1 MSNDTLRISDVNDV
15 LTALPKVNENANFW
29 MIRANKGQYYTDFVT
44 GQYVGIEYDEIS
56 LKESQDKSNEELS
69 KIFRERKPKDAEG
82 RKIPDGTYTSW
93 IGQLK
98 RFGNE
103 IQPGDYVLVPSIA
116 SERFSLG
123 VVLGRPYE
131 LNENQL
137 DDINSEQI
145 EGRKKSSYKK
155 RIKIQFLRSFNRSE
169 ADPALYK
176 MIYTQTTV
184 SKINKYAPYIL
195 RAVFD
200 AYVSGNKVYLT
211 FPVTEKEDIKAR
223 PYTAFTYNL
232 TESYVALDPKADP
245 IIKNNVQS
253 AGVVQLILA
262 GSLLVGLFGIA
273 WVVLRSKNGFTT
285 EINFLKGKFKLKKED
300 NRIITERVKDA
311 QSEREI
317 REKDADSARN
327 IREQQAEDEHLRRM
341 IKMAEMMN
349 AADIPMDKIKAYI
362 PSELKE
368 AVKKAATPDD
378 ENQE

>member
-1 MSNDTLRISDVNDV
+1 MNNDILHISDVNDI
-15 LTALPKVNENANFW
+15 LTSLPKVDADTTFW
-29 MIRANKGQYYTDFVT
+29 MVRANKGEYYTDFVT

-56 LKESQDKSNEELS
+56 LKESQEKSNEELS
-69 KIFRERKPKDAEG
+69 KLFHERKPKDNDG

-103 IQPGDYVLVPSIA
+103 IHPGDYVLVPSPS

-123 VVLGRPYE
+123 VVLGAPYE
-131 LNENQL
+131 LTSDQL
-137 DDINSEQI
+137 NDINSEQV
-145 EGRKKSSYKK
+145 EGRKKSTYRK

-200 AYVSGNKVYLT
+200 AYVSGGKVYLT
-211 FPVTEKEDIKAR
+211 FPVTQKEDIKAR
-223 PYTAFTYNL
+223 PYTSFTYHL
-232 TESYVALDPKADP
+232 TESYVALDPNSDP

-253 AGVVQLILA
+253 AGVVQLILDLAPYA
-262 GSLLVGLFGIA
+262 GVFGII
-273 WVVLRSKNGFTT
+273 WVLIKAKTGFQ
-285 EINFLKGKFKLKKED
+285 IDVNLFKGKFKLTKED
-300 NRIITERVKDA
+300 KGIVAERIKDA
-311 QSEREI
+311 QSKRSI
-317 REKDADSARN
+317 A
-327 IREQQAEDEHLRRM
+327 EQKAEDEHLKRL
-341 IKMAEMMN
+341 IEVIDMAN
-349 AADIPMDKIKAYI
+349 KAKIPMDSIKADV

-368 AVKKAATPDD
+368 AVKKADNPDAD
-378 ENQE
+378 DDQE

>member
-1 MSNDTLRISDVNDV
+1 MSNDILHIADVNDV
-15 LTALPKVNENANFW
+15 LTALPKVDEDATFW
-29 MIRANKGQYYTDFVT
+29 MIRANKGEYYTDFVT

-56 LKESQDKSNEELS
+56 LKESQEKSNEELS
-69 KIFRERKPKDAEG
+69 KLFHERKPQDDEG

-123 VVLGRPYE
+123 VVLGEPYE
-131 LNENQL
+131 LSKGQL
-137 DDINSEQI
+137 DDINSEQV
-145 EGRKKSSYKK
+145 EGRKRSSYKK

-200 AYVSGNKVYLT
+200 AYVSGDKVYLT
-211 FPVTEKEDIKAR
+211 FPVTQKEDIKAR
-223 PYTAFTYNL
+223 PYTTFTYNL
-232 TESYVALDPKADP
+232 TESYVALDPEADP
-245 IIKNNVQS
+245 VIKNNVQS
-253 AGVVQLILA
+253 AGVVQLVLA
-262 GSLLVGLFGIA
+262 ASTLVGMFGIA
-273 WVVLRSKNGFTT
+273 WVILRSKNGFTS
-285 EINFLKGKFKLKKED
+285 EVNFLKGKFKLKKED
-300 NRIITERVKDA
+300 DRIITERVKDA
-311 QSEREI
+311 QADRKI
-317 REKDADSARN
+317 KEKDANSARN
-327 IREQQAEDEHLRRM
+327 IREQQAQDEHLKRM
-341 IKMAEMMN
+341 IKMAEMIN
-349 AADIPMDKIKAYI
+349 KSNIPMDKIQADI

-378 ENQE
+378 KNQE